1 MRAELAKTG
10 FTSARGVSA
19 AEFESLDSIDGVEEK
34 GVNRQKI
41 AAIDAVLTEKRG
53 RRIMKR
59 YTEQAS
65 GLYAGPIA
73 VLRFNRDWP
82 PLIGDLLP
90 YALWT
95 STRITELAVEERHE
109 FPHASGGR
117 LLARVTYEDRYAD
130 GELVQTERVRLRCD
144 VEKLAD
150 AASIHASLGGKAA
163 LIRCQEEREPGG
175 RSTGPKHP
183 DTYSYEK
190 VRYSHWYVLDSGWSI
205 PLEGEWTL
213 RVNEAAHA
221 RKWRSKLLSF
231 EAGS

>member
-1 MRAELAKTG
+1 MGRRCTVCDHPKRAEIDRALVDNDAGYRTVASRFGIAPGAAFRHRKKHLPELLARALA
-10 FTSARGVSA
+10 ARPVPVVRAGRKDPA
-19 AEFESLDSIDGVEEK
+19 TPAYDQE
-34 GVNRQKI
+34 I
-41 AAIDAVLTEKRG
+41 AAHHE
-53 RRIMKR
+53 
-59 YTEQAS
+59 
-65 GLYAGPIA
+65 
-73 VLRFNRDWP
+73 
-82 PLIGDLLP
+82 
-90 YALWT
+90 
-95 STRITELAVEERHE
+95 AVEERHE
-109 FPHASGGR
+109 FPHASGGS

-163 LIRCQEEREPGG
+163 LIHCQEEREPGG

-213 RVNEAAHA
+213 RVNEVAHA